1 MRHEAICSYD
11 ATVIDTTNVG
21 DDVQWKLVTMALD
34 GICPSVTSSWATG
47 QGPPGPTAT
56 RPLSEKSV
64 HFPWIRNP
72 PLKRGKPECNR
83 ACKVVILFIFLVQ
96 DCAQL
101 K

>member
-34 GICPSVTSSWATG
+34 GICPSVTSSRATG

-64 HFPWIRNP
+64 HFPWIRNLP
-72 PLKRGKPECNR
+72 HKGGNQNATE
-83 ACKVVILFIFLVQ
+83 LV
-96 DCAQL
+96 